1 MRPEI
6 LNFLFTDIERLNGIG
21 PKLAGRIK
29 SLCGVQMAD
38 LFWHLPSGVNHR
50 PLIQNFNIQG
60 VVLGTVCIEIDEHI
74 APQSRRHP
82 YRVYGHTGSQNIEL
96 VFFNYHGDYLAKSLP
111 VGQTRW
117 VSGRLERSGG
127 LIKILHPDY
136 ITSHFSAVPEY
147 ETIYP
152 LTAGVTSKILSKAVQ
167 NAARSLPDLPE
178 WLDESWQ
185 KQEGLPSWKSSILLA
200 HNPRNASDLL
210 PSSGARKRLAYDEL
224 LANQLALRLA
234 RTKMKK
240 KRGYI
245 LQGDGHLKQKLLANL
260 PFDLTNAQKRVIE
273 EIQTDASSEY
283 KMIRLVQGDV
293 GSGKTMVALIALLNA
308 VECGYQGVMMAPT
321 DILARQH
328 FSSIQKYCEP
338 LGVRVALLS
347 GREKGKKRTEL
358 LQNLTD
364 GYIDILIGTH
374 AVFVEDVI
382 YQKLGLVVI
391 DEQHKFGVEQRL
403 ALTQKQQ
410 GVDLLVMTATPIPRT
425 LALTGYGDMDM
436 SKLDE
441 KPIGRQPIETK
452 VMSGKMADELIEKLY
467 HTTIQTPQTQVYWV
481 CPLVNES
488 EKSDLTAAIERYEVL
503 KKTFGDKVGLVHGKM
518 KGAQKDAVMAEFISG
533 RLSVLVSTTVIEVG
547 VDVPEATIMII
558 EHAERFGLAQLHQL
572 RGRIGRGN
580 RASTCVLLYG
590 SGLTETAKRRL
601 QVMRSTSDGFV
612 IAEEDLKLRGAGEVL
627 GTRQSG
633 FDTFKMADLSE
644 HGDLLITASK
654 DAQMI
659 VNQDR
664 DLSSK
669 RGQALKVL
677 LYLFKKD
684 SEIKTLKSG

>member
-6 LNFLFTDIERLNGIG
+6 LNFLFSDIERLTGIG

-29 SLCGVQMAD
+29 SLCGSKVVD
-38 LFWHLPSGVNHR
+38 LFWHLPSGVNYR
-50 PLIQNFNIQG
+50 PLIQNFNISS
-60 VVLGTVCIEIDEHI
+60 GTFGTICVEIDEHI
-74 APQSRRHP
+74 APQSRRQP
-82 YRVYGHTGSQNIEL
+82 YRVYGHTGTQNIEL

-111 VGQTRW
+111 VGQMRW
-117 VSGRLERSGG
+117 ISGKLERNGP

-136 ITSHFSAVPEY
+136 IASHFSGIPEY

-167 NAARSLPDLPE
+167 NASRSLPDLPE
-178 WLDESWQ
+178 WLDENLQ
-185 KQEGLPSWKSSILLA
+185 KEEGFVSWKTALLLA
-200 HNPRNASDLL
+200 HHPKALSDLL
-210 PSSGARKRLAYDEL
+210 PQSNVRRRLAYDEL

-240 KRGYI
+240 KRGSI
-245 LQGDGHLKQKLLANL
+245 LQGDGRLRQKLLENL
-260 PFDLTNAQKRVIE
+260 PFELTNAQKRVVS
-273 EIQTDASSEY
+273 EIQTDMANEY

-293 GSGKTMVALIALLNA
+293 GSGKTIVALMSMLNA

-328 FSSIQKYCEP
+328 YATIQKYCEP
-338 LGVRVALLS
+338 LEVRVALLS
-347 GREKGKKRTEL
+347 GREKGKKRTLL
-358 LQNLTD
+358 LQDLAE
-364 GYIDILIGTH
+364 GRIDILIGTH

-382 YQKLGLVVI
+382 YHKLGLVVI

-403 ALTQKQQ
+403 ALTQKQT

-452 VMSGKMADELIEKLY
+452 VMSGKMVNELIEKLY
-467 HTTIQTPQTQVYWV
+467 HTINQTPKTQVYWV

-488 EKSDLTAAIERYEVL
+488 EKSDLTAAMERYEVL
-503 KKTFGDKVGLVHGKM
+503 KKTFKDKVGLVHGKM
-518 KGAQKDAVMAEFISG
+518 KGAEKDAVMSDFIAG

-547 VDVPEATIMII
+547 VDVPDATIMVI

-572 RGRIGRGN
+572 RGRIGRGD
-580 RASTCVLLYG
+580 RLSTCLLLYG
-590 SGLTETAKRRL
+590 FGLSETAKKRL

-633 FDTFKMADLSE
+633 FDTFQMADLSE

-659 VNQDR
+659 LNQDK

-669 RGQALKVL
+669 RGQALKIL

-684 SEIKTLKSG
+684 VEIKTLKSG

>member
-29 SLCGVQMAD
+29 SLCGSYMAD
-38 LFWHLPSGVNHR
+38 LFWHLPSGVNYR
-50 PLIQNFNIQG
+50 PLIQNFDKPTG
-60 VVLGTVCIEIDEHI
+60 TLGTICVEIDEHV

-82 YRVYGHTGSQNIEL
+82 YRVYGHTGTQCIEL
-96 VFFNYHGDYLAKSLP
+96 VFFNYHGDYLSKSLP
-111 VGQTRW
+111 VGQMRW
-117 VSGRLERSGG
+117 ISGKLERNGP

-136 ITSHFSAVPEY
+136 IASHFSDIPEY

-152 LTAGVTSKILSKAVQ
+152 LTAGVTSKILSKAIQ
-167 NAARSLPDLPE
+167 NASRSLPDLPE
-178 WLDESWQ
+178 WLDENWQ
-185 KQEGLPSWKSSILLA
+185 KKEGFPSWKTAVLLA
-200 HNPRNASDLL
+200 HHPKALSDLL
-210 PSSGARKRLAYDEL
+210 PQSNVRRRLAYDEL

-240 KRGYI
+240 KRGFV
-245 LQGDGHLKQKLLANL
+245 LQGDGRLQQKLLEKL
-260 PFDLTNAQKRVIE
+260 PFELTNAQKRVIT
-273 EIQTDASSEY
+273 EIQSDASSDY

-293 GSGKTMVALIALLNA
+293 GSGKTIVALMSLLNA

-328 FSSIQKYCEP
+328 YASIQKYCEP

-347 GREKGKKRTEL
+347 GREKGKKRTLL
-358 LQNLTD
+358 LQDLAE
-364 GYIDILIGTH
+364 GRIDILIGTH
-374 AVFVEDVI
+374 AVFVEDVT
-382 YQKLGLVVI
+382 YYKLGLVVI

-403 ALTQKQQ
+403 ALTQKQS

-425 LALTGYGDMDM
+425 LALAGYGDMDM
-436 SKLDE
+436 SVLDE
-441 KPIGRQPIETK
+441 KPVGRQPIETK
-452 VMSGKMADELIEKLY
+452 VMSGKMVNEIIEKLC
-467 HTTIQTPQTQVYWV
+467 HTINQNPKTQVYWV

-503 KKTFGDKVGLVHGKM
+503 KKTFKDKVGLVHGKM
-518 KGAQKDAVMAEFISG
+518 KGAEKDAVMSDFIAG

-547 VDVPEATIMII
+547 VDVPDATIMII

-572 RGRIGRGN
+572 RGRIGRGD
-580 RASTCVLLYG
+580 RASTCLLLYG
-590 SGLTETAKRRL
+590 FGLSETAKKRL

-633 FDTFKMADLSE
+633 FDTFQMADLSE

-659 VNQDR
+659 LNQDK

-669 RGQALKVL
+669 RGQALKIL

-684 SEIKTLKSG
+684 VEIKTLKSG

>member
-1 MRPEI
+1 MRPEL
-6 LNFLFTDIERLNGIG
+6 LNFLFSDIERLNGIG

-29 SLCGVQMAD
+29 SLCGSNIAD
-38 LFWHLPSGVNHR
+38 LFWHLPSGVNYR
-50 PLIQNFNIQG
+50 PLIQNFNISSG
-60 VVLGTVCIEIDEHI
+60 TLGTICVEIDEHV

-82 YRVYGHTGSQNIEL
+82 YRVYGHVGGQNIEL
-96 VFFNYHGDYLAKSLP
+96 VFFNYHGDYLSKSLP

-117 VSGRLERSGG
+117 ISGKLERNGH

-136 ITSHFSAVPEY
+136 IASYFSGIPEY

-167 NAARSLPDLPE
+167 NASRSLPDLPE
-178 WLDESWQ
+178 WLNENWQ
-185 KQEGLPSWKSSILLA
+185 KKEGLPSWKNALLLA
-200 HNPRNASDLL
+200 HHPKTWADLSPQSNA
-210 PSSGARKRLAYDEL
+210 RRRLAYDEL

-240 KRGYI
+240 KRGFV
-245 LQGDGHLKQKLLANL
+245 LQGDGHLQQKLLENL
-260 PFDLTNAQKRVIE
+260 PFELTNAQKRVISQ
-273 EIQTDASSEY
+273 IQSDMASEY

-293 GSGKTMVALIALLNA
+293 GSGKTIVALMSLLNA
-308 VECGYQGVMMAPT
+308 VECGRQGVMMVPT

-328 FSSIQKYCEP
+328 YASIQKYCEP

-347 GREKGKKRTEL
+347 GREKGKKRTLL
-358 LQNLTD
+358 LQDLAD
-364 GYIDILIGTH
+364 GRIDILIGTH
-374 AVFVEDVI
+374 AVFVDDVT
-382 YQKLGLVVI
+382 YHKLGLVVI

-403 ALTQKQQ
+403 ALTQKQS

-425 LALTGYGDMDM
+425 LALAGYGDMDM
-436 SKLDE
+436 SILDE
-441 KPIGRQPIETK
+441 KPVGRQPIETK
-452 VMSGKMADELIEKLY
+452 VMSGKMVNELIEKLY
-467 HTTIQTPQTQVYWV
+467 HTINQTLTTQVYWV

-503 KKTFGDKVGLVHGKM
+503 KKTFKDKVGLVHGKM
-518 KGAQKDAVMAEFISG
+518 KGAEKDAVMADFMAG

-547 VDVPEATIMII
+547 VDVPDATIMII

-572 RGRIGRGN
+572 RGRIGRGS
-580 RASTCVLLYG
+580 RASTCLLLYG
-590 SGLTETAKRRL
+590 FGLSETAKKRL

-633 FDTFKMADLSE
+633 FDTFQLADLSE

-659 VNQDR
+659 LNQDK

-669 RGQALKVL
+669 RGQALKIL

-684 SEIKTLKSG
+684 IEIKTLKSG